1 MTELIGDIKYA
12 IGLDFLL
19 EGGDNCFMIS
29 PFWGLVCFTVCVSEV
44 DSIE

>member
-19 EGGDNCFMIS
+19 EGGDNLLYDKSLRGF
-29 PFWGLVCFTVCVSEV
+29 GLFHSLCQ
-44 DSIE
+44 

>member
-19 EGGDNCFMIS
+19 EGGDNWS
-29 PFWGLVCFTVCVSEV
+29 VSQFLSV
-44 DSIE
+44 R